1 MITAIEA
8 DLLAQRAHRDDR
20 NRAGLL
26 FIDHVRRVA
35 AQLRDDPDVYA
46 VPAAL
51 LHDSVEHGS
60 ITWADLRD
68 AGADDRLLEVVDALT
83 ERAGEQEE
91 DYFARCVADP
101 LALRIKRA
109 DILDKFDVLE
119 DADLPVARRDELWN
133 RATHRLSMLES
144 LLSGR

>member
-1 MITAIEA
+1 MITAGEA

-20 NRAGLL
+20 NKAGLP

-35 AQLRDDPDVYA
+35 AQMREDPDAYA

-51 LHDSVEHGS
+51 LHDSVEQGS

-68 AGADDRLLEVVDALT
+68 AGADDRLIELIDALT
-83 ERAGEQEE
+83 ERIDEQEA
-91 DYFARCVADP
+91 DYFARCAADP

-109 DILDKFDVLE
+109 DICDKFEVLHE
-119 DADLPVARRDELWN
+119 AGLPDHHRDELWS
-133 RATHRLSMLES
+133 RAVRRLSMLES
-144 LLSGR
+144 LVTRR